1 MSVVPCFFL
10 FVDVV
15 VVVVFVV
22 VDMDRKRKD
31 QLLEALFRAVLDEAS
46 RLEMKG
52 RPARKAGSASIG
64 NKNKTHKRPS
74 KVVEQHSLDR

>member
-1 MSVVPCFFL
+1 MLYSFV
-10 FVDVV
+10 VDVV
-15 VVVVFVV
+15 VVVVVV

-31 QLLEALFRAVLDEAS
+31 QLLEALFRASLDEAS

>member
-1 MSVVPCFFL
+1 M
-10 FVDVV
+10 VV
-15 VVVVFVV
+15 VVVV

-31 QLLEALFRAVLDEAS
+31 QLLEALFRASLDEAS

-52 RPARKAGSASIG
+52 RPANKAGSASIG

-74 KVVEQHSLDR
+74 KVVVQHPLDR